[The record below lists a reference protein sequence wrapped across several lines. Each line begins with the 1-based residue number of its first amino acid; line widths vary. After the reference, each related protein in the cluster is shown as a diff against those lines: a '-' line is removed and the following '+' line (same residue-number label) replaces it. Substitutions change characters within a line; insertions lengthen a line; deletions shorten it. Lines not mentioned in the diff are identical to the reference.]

1 MNMNLTLTDL
11 PLRFIKLTIFN
22 FVFLRVS
29 LWLSAVCSL
38 CSILSIIYHKFSPLR
53 KP

>member
-29 LWLSAVCSL
+29 LWLAVSCVLSL
-38 CSILSIIYHKFSPLR
+38 FHIIYYLS
-53 KP
+53 